1 MTYLEIKS
9 YEERRKS
16 LIFFIFFSQ
25 IFYVGVSFILYK
37 NSFFNNDWFFWGDIG
52 GYIILWIITIGRIS
66 RLNGDVKK
74 YVLRPL
80 LKKYGLEYEPYSSI
94 DQSFIAKSDLIDED
108 YDDFE
113 GSDLIIGDEFRFSY
127 VKLTREEEYTT
138 TNDRGE
144 SETRT
149 RTVTVFDGIFYMGT
163 FPQKIKGTYLVEKN
177 TFHLSDILPITVE
190 KNRIKLDMPE
200 FEKVFDVYGSDQ
212 IEGRYIFDF
221 TFMQKLLDIY
231 KVVKFNKMSIKEGFY
246 FMTFPGLDIEVPLFK
261 NIEESIE
268 RDLNLILFLSKINE
282 KLFQKG
288 NK

>member
-1 MTYLEIKS
+1 MISLEIKS

-16 LIFFIFFSQ
+16 LIFFIVFSQ
-25 IFYVGVSFILYK
+25 IFYIGISFILYK
-37 NSFFNNDWFFWGDIG
+37 NSFFNNDWVFWGDIG
-52 GYIILWIITIGRIS
+52 GYIILWIITINRIS

-94 DQSFIAKSDLIDED
+94 DESIIVKSDLIDED

-138 TNDRGE
+138 TNDEGE
-144 SETRT
+144 EETQT
-149 RTVTVFDGIFYMGT
+149 ETVTVFDGIFYIGR
-163 FPQKIKGTYLVEKN
+163 FPKKIRGTYLVERN
-177 TFHLSDILPITVE
+177 SFHLSDILPITVE

-231 KVVKFNKMSIKEGFY
+231 KIVRFNKMSIKEGFY
-246 FMTFPGLDIEVPLFK
+246 FITFPGLDIEVPLFK